1 MAKFKRFENGNPKH
15 RERRREDYDA
25 FDSHGRRKNK
35 KFRKE
40 KYDDENSSSHQHRFG
55 DLNYKNYDDSEDI

>member
-1 MAKFKRFENGNPKH
+1 MAKFKRFENGNPKR

-35 KFRKE
+35 HERKE
-40 KYDDENSSSHQHRFG
+40 INLEHSSNYHRFS
-55 DLNYKNYDDSEDI
+55 DLSYTNYDESEDI